1 MSTFVVPAADIDA
14 TGLDF
19 DAVLPVA
26 WLEASLAVEGLHAE
40 GDGSVK
46 TRLSRSGR
54 SSIVV
59 RGKVSAKVTL
69 PCARCLDP
77 AAFDVT
83 GELGLLL
90 QQRTPQK
97 SAKPGATK
105 SAKNGTATKAA
116 APKPPSRARGSASG
130 KGSAIKLG
138 EYEFSDEEAQ
148 EDEYDGETVVLDPFI
163 REAILLELPNFPLCK
178 EDCPGIRAAVAP
190 AAPTFTAPHPFEAL
204 RFFGRESERDAIAP
218 AEESTP
224 GAAPRKNGKPRP
236 TKMSA
241 SHRVVPKKVGKAG
254 SKKQQAKKLANKK
267 PGPVG

>member
-19 DAVLPVA
+19 NAALPVA
-26 WLEASLAVEGLHAE
+26 WLEASLAVEGLHALE
-40 GDGSVK
+40 EGSVT

-54 SSIVV
+54 TSIVV
-59 RGKVSAKVTL
+59 RGKVAAKVTL

-97 SAKPGATK
+97 PSPKAKAGAAKAGDATK
-105 SAKNGTATKAA
+105 PA

-130 KGSAIKLG
+130 KGSAMNLG

-148 EDEYDGETVVLDPFI
+148 EDEYDGENVVLDPFI

-178 EDCPGIRAAVAP
+178 EDCPGISTAAAAAAP
-190 AAPTFTAPHPFEAL
+190 AFTAPHPFEAL
-204 RFFGRESERDAIAP
+204 RFFGREAERDAAPP
-218 AEESTP
+218 AEESSS
-224 GAAPRKNGKPRP
+224 GAAPKKNGKARP
-236 TKMSA
+236 TKMSL
-241 SHRVVPKKVGKAG
+241 SHRVVPKMGKSG
-254 SKKQQAKKLANKK
+254 SKKQQAKKLTNKK
-267 PGPVG
+267 PSPAG